1 MGEAPG
7 PRAGLCAAAGR
18 ERGRERGREGG
29 SPAEEQSEAAAAEA
43 ARAASLGLSG
53 GSTCLA
59 PLTPKSI
66 SQLCLPQTTLAPS
79 CLGFPRGIALGS
91 TLRGCRR
98 REPRGR
104 GGEEGG
110 NLWHP
115 FPPASSQRMAAL
127 DSNNNA
133 PGGVIS
139 YIGSNG
145 SSPSRTSPVSLC
157 GSDSSNGS
165 CQLSSQS
172 AFPSYFPPS
181 PTGSLGHDSGRPY
194 GGSSA
199 GLRDDASPS
208 SSSSS
213 SSSYSSG
220 GSPGSL
226 QVAVDDGR
234 RVSPTKS
241 TSSNI
246 TKLNGMVLLCK
257 VCGDVASGFHYG
269 VHACEGC
276 KGFFR
281 RSIQQNI
288 QYKKCLKNET
298 CNIVRINR
306 NRCQQCRFKKCMG
319 VGMSRD
325 AVRFGRIPKREK
337 QRMLAE
343 MQSAMNNMANN
354 QLSAQ
359 CPPENIQMG
368 HPQVTTSPLQCH
380 QPQMAP
386 CSPPSHA
393 VSPPQQPLCFS
404 QFSQQLTPP
413 RSPSPGDVME
423 DVISQVAKAHKEIF
437 VYAHDKLA
445 TGTPPSLGSDNSPW
459 ENSWLTS
466 NHHNN
471 GLCPQNDN
479 WNSDSSSPNNVCH
492 QNNMNGHR
500 FCPSNYLS
508 GQTDPSTGQGCPRQA
523 DPRDILLACPM
534 NCHPYGRSGR
544 TVQEIWEDFS
554 LSFTP
559 AVREVVEFAKHI
571 PGFQEL
577 TQHDQ
582 VSLLKA
588 GTFEVLMVRFASL
601 FNVKEQTVT
610 FMSRTKYSLEELW
623 GMGMGDLLTSMF
635 EFSEKLGSLELSEE
649 ELGLFT
655 AVVLIS
661 ADRSGIE
668 NQASVEQLQETL
680 IRALRALILK
690 NHPQETSRFTK
701 LLLKLPDLRTL
712 NNMHSEKLLS
722 FRIDAQ

>member
-1 MGEAPG
+1 MNDNY
-7 PRAGLCAAAGR
+7 
-18 ERGRERGREGG
+18 
-29 SPAEEQSEAAAAEA
+29 
-43 ARAASLGLSG
+43 
-53 GSTCLA
+53 
-59 PLTPKSI
+59 
-66 SQLCLPQTTLAPS
+66 QL
-79 CLGFPRGIALGS
+79 
-91 TLRGCRR
+91 
-98 REPRGR
+98 
-104 GGEEGG
+104 
-110 NLWHP
+110 N
-115 FPPASSQRMAAL
+115 RMATL
-127 DSNNNA
+127 DDNNNA

-145 SSPSRTSPVSLC
+145 SSPSRTSPISLC
-157 GSDSSNGS
+157 GSDSLNGS
-165 CQLSSQS
+165 CQLFSHPT
-172 AFPSYFPPS
+172 FPNYFPPS
-181 PTGSLGHDSGRPY
+181 PTGSLVQDSGRFY

-199 GLRDDASPS
+199 GLGDDASPSLS

-213 SSSYSSG
+213 SSSG
-220 GSPGSL
+220 GSPVGL
-226 QVAVDDGR
+226 QVTLDDGR
-234 RVSPTKS
+234 RVSPIKS
-241 TSSNI
+241 TSSSI

-298 CNIVRINR
+298 CSIVRINR
-306 NRCQQCRFKKCMG
+306 NRCQQCRFKKCLR

-359 CPPENIQMG
+359 CLPENLPTG
-368 HPQVTTSPLQCH
+368 HSQSSTLLLGH
-380 QPQMAP
+380 QSQLAP
-386 CSPPSHA
+386 SSPPSCA
-393 VSPPQQPLCFS
+393 ASPPQISPCFS

-423 DVISQVAKAHKEIF
+423 DVIAQVAKAHKEIF

-445 TGTPPSLGSDNSPW
+445 TGPQPPTGSNSSPSWDNNWS
-459 ENSWLTS
+459 S
-466 NHHNN
+466 NGYCTN
-471 GLCPQNDN
+471 GLHLQNDN
-479 WNSDSSSPNNVCH
+479 WNAGPASSPACH
-492 QNNMNGHR
+492 QNIHGHR
-500 FCPSNYLS
+500 FCPSGEADLS
-508 GQTDPSTGQGCPRQA
+508 LRQGETRF
-523 DPRDILLACPM
+523 LACPV
-534 NCHPYGRSGR
+534 NCHPHGYSGR
-544 TVQEIWEDFS
+544 TFQEIWEDFS
-554 LSFTP
+554 LSFVS

-577 TQHDQ
+577 SQHDQ

-610 FMSRTKYSLEELW
+610 FMSRTKYNLEELW
-623 GMGMGDLLTSMF
+623 GMGMDDLLTSMF
-635 EFSEKLGSLELSEE
+635 EFSEKLSALQLSEE

-668 NQASVEQLQETL
+668 NPASVEQLQETL

-712 NNMHSEKLLS
+712 NMHSEKLLS
-722 FRIDAQ
+722 FRIEAQ